1 MTLTTDHESG
11 SIFFSSRCQYIV
23 VEDGKHLLE
32 NYIMHQAL
40 YLLTY
45 SPRDCPSDRRSTSL
59 SLLRTREVEDKPL
72 SQLSLCPSLSPVS
85 RSVRPQSILPHIK
98 VNV

>member
-1 MTLTTDHESG
+1 M
-11 SIFFSSRCQYIV
+11 
-23 VEDGKHLLE
+23 
-32 NYIMHQAL
+32 MHQAL

-45 SPRDCPSDRRSTSL
+45 SPGDCPLDRRSTSLSL

-85 RSVRPQSILPHIK
+85 RSVLPQPILPHIK
-98 VNV
+98 VDV